1 MLQKAASY
9 TTRLAWSTYRSQYPK
24 YLLSVIILKL
34 DPYLEQKL
42 SRLPEDRVREL
53 LIRSGHHRLLG
64 LSGDADGGLP
74 SKSGPSGVHL
84 IDPYIQ
90 RYIDEEIHNSLKLQ
104 QDIVRDSIKSELDD
118 IVQHSIRSEL
128 PDLVDH
134 FREEIADEHKIKV
147 CELGEVVQDSICE
160 IQTVTNDGS
169 EVIGDVTTAHIDE
182 LDKQAVEAKKAL
194 KEMALKLTAS
204 LRASFDDLQGSR
216 HEKQGTHARCRSV

>member
-9 TTRLAWSTYRSQYPK
+9 TTRLAWSTYRSQYPN
-24 YLLSVIILKL
+24 YLLSVTILKL

-74 SKSGPSGVHL
+74 SKSGPPGVHL
-84 IDPYIQ
+84 IDPYIK

-118 IVQHSIRSEL
+118 IVQDSIRSEL
-128 PDLVDH
+128 PGLVDH

-147 CELGEVVQDSICE
+147 CELGEVVQDS
-160 IQTVTNDGS
+160 
-169 EVIGDVTTAHIDE
+169 
-182 LDKQAVEAKKAL
+182 AVEAKKAL

-204 LRASFDDLQGSR
+204 LRYSFDDLQGSR
-216 HEKQGTHARCRSV
+216 HEKQGTHTRCRSV

>member
-147 CELGEVVQDSICE
+147 CELGEVVQD
-160 IQTVTNDGS
+160 T
-169 EVIGDVTTAHIDE
+169 HIDE

>member
-1 MLQKAASY
+1 MDH
-9 TTRLAWSTYRSQYPK
+9 
-24 YLLSVIILKL
+24 LSLR
-34 DPYLEQKL
+34 YLEQKL
-42 SRLPEDRVREL
+42 SRLPEDQVRKL

-64 LSGDADGGLP
+64 LSGDVDGALP
-74 SKSGPSGVHL
+74 SKSGVSGPPGVHL
-84 IDPYIQ
+84 IDPCIK

-118 IVQHSIRSEL
+118 IVQDSIRSEL
-128 PDLVDH
+128 PGLVDH

-182 LDKQAVEAKKAL
+182 LDKKAVEAKKAL
-194 KEMALKLTAS
+194 KEMALKLAAS

-216 HEKQGTHARCRSV
+216 HEEQGTHARCRSV

>member
-24 YLLSVIILKL
+24 YLLSVTILKL

-64 LSGDADGGLP
+64 LSGDVDGALP
-74 SKSGPSGVHL
+74 SKSGVSGPPGVHL
-84 IDPYIQ
+84 IDPCIK

-118 IVQHSIRSEL
+118 IVQDSIRSEL
-128 PDLVDH
+128 PGLVDH

-147 CELGEVVQDSICE
+147 CELGEVVQD
-160 IQTVTNDGS
+160 N
-169 EVIGDVTTAHIDE
+169 
-182 LDKQAVEAKKAL
+182 KQAVEAKKAL
-194 KEMALKLTAS
+194 KEMALKLAAS
-204 LRASFDDLQGSR
+204 LRASSDDLQGSR
-216 HEKQGTHARCRSV
+216 HEEQGTHARCRSV